1 MAAGDVDSAVVV
13 GVDFAKR
20 ALLLANPSFDLD
32 DFAFVSDLRRH
43 RSNNRADLLLSR
55 WSLTS
60 WVPALVLRNPFEH
73 WCVMLVVSNAASGY
87 EDPYDDRPSCP

>member
-32 DFAFVSDLRRH
+32 EPPVFTKQQAGTIHV
-43 RSNNRADLLLSR
+43 
-55 WSLTS
+55 
-60 WVPALVLRNPFEH
+60 
-73 WCVMLVVSNAASGY
+73 
-87 EDPYDDRPSCP
+87 